1 MKILPFKKQYHY
13 FTNPPFLWEKSEPPL
28 CLKKTENYTPISLL
42 PLTSKVIG
50 KSLQYQTK
58 DYLQRNE
65 LLYSYQSRFRA
76 NHLTDACL
84 SQLTDM
90 TFISAENA

>member
-1 MKILPFKKQYHY
+1 M
-13 FTNPPFLWEKSEPPL
+13 
-28 CLKKTENYTPISLL
+28 
-42 PLTSKVIG
+42 
-50 KSLQYQTK
+50 

-90 TFISAENA
+90 TLISAENA